1 MTFDLVSAEMIS
13 TDMISFENLF
23 ISGFAIAITALIVA
37 VLATLSQMKQPELK
51 PIPIRV
57 KRDDVRHLP
66 RRPRD
71 FR

>member
-1 MTFDLVSAEMIS
+1 MTYDLIS
-13 TDMISFENLF
+13 YENLF
-23 ISGFAIAITALIVA
+23 ISGFAIAISALVVA
-37 VLATLSQMKQPELK
+37 VLTTLAQSISQTKQPELK

-57 KRDDVRHLP
+57 RRDDVRHLP